1 VQRTT
6 SAELIV
12 TAARRAIRE
21 RGPRKLTLSAVAT
34 AAGVSRPTLYRWFPT
49 KADLLEAMRRTER
62 EHFEAGL
69 TQLINDEDS
78 PARRLDAALRYL
90 VTYIDHSASG
100 RDGVIAD
107 PEFTLRAL
115 NEGFRPFV
123 ESMVHLLGD
132 ALLEVPAVRYGAL
145 TNVAAAELF
154 VRLAFSHILVPAADG
169 DRLFAEMRSLAG
181 LEPLPASS
189 AGRRTAR
196 SRRTKAVAVA
206 MS

>member
-1 VQRTT
+1 
-6 SAELIV
+6 LIV
-12 TAARRAIRE
+12 AAARRAIRE
-21 RGPRKLTLSAVAT
+21 RGPKKLTLSAVAT

-62 EHFEAGL
+62 EHFEVGL
-69 TQLINDEDS
+69 TQLISDEDS
-78 PARRLDAALRYL
+78 PARRLDAAFRYL
-90 VTYIDHSASG
+90 VTYIDHSAAG
-100 RDGVIAD
+100 RESVIAD

-123 ESMVHLLGD
+123 ESMVRLLGD
-132 ALLEVPAVRYGAL
+132 ALLEVPAVRSGAL

-169 DRLFAEMRSLAG
+169 DQLFAEMRSLAG
-181 LEPLPASS
+181 LEPLPTRS
-189 AGRRTAR
+189 ARRQATRARRT
-196 SRRTKAVAVA
+196 TAVAVA